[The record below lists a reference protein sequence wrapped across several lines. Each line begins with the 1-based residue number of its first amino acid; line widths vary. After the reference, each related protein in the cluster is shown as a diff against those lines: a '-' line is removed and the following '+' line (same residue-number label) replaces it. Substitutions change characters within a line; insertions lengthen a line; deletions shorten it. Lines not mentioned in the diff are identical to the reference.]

1 VLVIGWYLH
10 AIEAV
15 EPVADHLHM
24 VSRTP
29 EERVRKAVV
38 DRNHVKTGQSENVM
52 TLAKLDVGSN
62 EHARIAA
69 ATVSIVQAI
78 SGWLRRFYQWLASSG
93 HAPRYLTWSSVVSA
107 VLAAPPLL
115 NQAQAG
121 GTQRP
126 VGTSFGVP
134 GSSSK
139 FDYVVSL
146 FFSLLCGYLTKK
158 IIGGGTAG
166 LTVAERLSEDPTI
179 SVAVIEAGG
188 FYELD
193 NGNVSQIPAFYA
205 KNFNQTAAPETIQPL
220 IDWEYIIE
228 PQVGLA
234 NRRFH
239 YSQGKT
245 LGGSSGRN
253 SNIFTRGTKGYYQ
266 RWADLVGDPSWA
278 WDNILPYFKKSV
290 DFTPPDTAKMGVD
303 ANISYDPAAYGAG
316 GPLHVAYS
324 NYYQPMNPGLIK
336 GFEALNFS
344 YQPGFSSGRMDG
356 YGYLAVTIDPKTQ
369 IKDSSETAFLSGA
382 FNATNFRVYK
392 NTIAQKILFQGTT
405 ATGVQ
410 VETAGLSYTLE
421 AAKEVIVAAGVTRSP
436 QMLMVSGVGP
446 RDILAQHNIPVI
458 VDRQVGQ
465 NWQDHCAF
473 EFQYKMNVEGNAAL
487 EGDKQFLYQATEDFL
502 QTQTGPLTNWGGDI
516 LGFEKLPSPYREAL
530 NQSALTEL
538 AELPN
543 DQPEIEWLIASHGP
557 QMATSSYVTFTP
569 AILAV
574 TSKGTIGL
582 SSPNAADNPIIDPK
596 TFSSPTEQAL
606 GIQIYKRLQE
616 FVNAT
621 GLTTGP
627 ELKIGPRDS
636 DADILA
642 GMKQTGLPWYH
653 GVASCPMGKE
663 SDPNAVVDGNGRV
676 FGTKGLRVVDASVIP
691 LIAPGH
697 SMAPVYMVA
706 EKLADAIKKGL

>member
-1 VLVIGWYLH
+1 MALRWFLMW
-10 AIEAV
+10 A
-15 EPVADHLHM
+15 
-24 VSRTP
+24 
-29 EERVRKAVV
+29 
-38 DRNHVKTGQSENVM
+38 
-52 TLAKLDVGSN
+52 
-62 EHARIAA
+62 
-69 ATVSIVQAI
+69 SI
-78 SGWLRRFYQWLASSG
+78 
-93 HAPRYLTWSSVVSA
+93 LTA

-115 NQAQAG
+115 NQQQAG
-121 GTQRP
+121 GNLRP

-139 FDYVVSL
+139 FDYV
-146 FFSLLCGYLTKK
+146 

-205 KNFNQTAAPETIQPL
+205 KNFNQTVAPETVQPL
-220 IDWEYIIE
+220 IDWAYVTE

-234 NRRFH
+234 NRQFH

-253 SNIFTRGTKGYYQ
+253 SNIFTRPNKGYHN
-266 RWADLVGDPSWA
+266 RWAELVGDRSWA
-278 WDNILPYFKKSV
+278 WDNILPFYRKSV
-290 DFTPPDTAKMGVD
+290 AFTPPNTEKMGV
-303 ANISYDPAAYGAG
+303 NVEIPYDRAAYGSG
-316 GPLHVAYS
+316 GPLHVTYS

-336 GFEALNFS
+336 GFEALNLS
-344 YQPGFSSGRMDG
+344 SQTGFSSGRMDG
-356 YGYLAVTIDPKTQ
+356 YGYLAVSIDPDTQ
-369 IKDSSETAFLSGA
+369 IKDSSETAFLTQA
-382 FNATNFRVYK
+382 LNATNFRTYK
-392 NTIAQKILFQGTT
+392 NTIAKKILFEGTT

-436 QMLMVSGVGP
+436 QMLMVSGIGP
-446 RDILAQHNIPVI
+446 REILTQNNIPVI
-458 VDRQVGQ
+458 VDRPVGQ

-473 EFQYKMNVEGNAAL
+473 EFQYEMNVEGNAAL

-516 LGFEKLPSPYREAL
+516 LGFEKLPNPYREAL
-530 NQSALTEL
+530 EQSALDEL
-538 AELPN
+538 AELPD
-543 DQPEIEWLIASHGP
+543 DQPELEWLIASHGP
-557 QMATSSYVTFTP
+557 QMAMTSYVTFTP

-582 SSPNAADNPIIDPK
+582 TSADAADNPTIDPK

-606 GIQIYKRLQE
+606 GVQMYKRLQE
-616 FVNAT
+616 FVKAT
-621 GLTTGP
+621 GLTKGP
-627 ELKIGPRDS
+627 ELKVGELGTS
-636 DADILA
+636 DADILE
-642 GMKQTGLPWYH
+642 GIKQTGLPWYH

-663 SDPNAVVDGNGRV
+663 NDPNAVVDTNGKV
-676 FGTKGLRVVDASVIP
+676 FGVRGLRVVDASVIP

-697 SMAPVYMVA
+697 SMAPVYVVA
-706 EKLADAIKKGL
+706 EKLADAILKGL

>member
-1 VLVIGWYLH
+1 
-10 AIEAV
+10 
-15 EPVADHLHM
+15 
-24 VSRTP
+24 
-29 EERVRKAVV
+29 
-38 DRNHVKTGQSENVM
+38 M
-52 TLAKLDVGSN
+52 TLL
-62 EHARIAA
+62 
-69 ATVSIVQAI
+69 
-78 SGWLRRFYQWLASSG
+78 
-93 HAPRYLTWSSVVSA
+93 RYLTWPTIISA

-115 NQAQAG
+115 NQRQTG

-139 FDYVVSL
+139 FDYV
-146 FFSLLCGYLTKK
+146 

-166 LTVAERLSEDPTI
+166 LTVAERLSEDPAV

-205 KNFNQTAAPETIQPL
+205 KNFNQTNAPETVQPL
-220 IDWEYIIE
+220 IDWAYVTE
-228 PQVGLA
+228 PQKGLA
-234 NRRFH
+234 NRQFH

-253 SNIFTRGTKGYYQ
+253 SNIFTRGTKGFYQ
-266 RWADLVGDPSWA
+266 RWADLVGDQSWA
-278 WDNILPYFKKSV
+278 WDNVLPYFKKSV
-290 DFTPPDTAKMGVD
+290 DFTPPNKAKMGVN
-303 ANISYDPAAYGAG
+303 ANISYDPAAYSPG
-316 GPLHVAYS
+316 GPLHVTYS
-324 NYYQPMNPGLIK
+324 NYYQPMNAGLIK

-344 YQPGFSSGRMDG
+344 SQAGFSSGRMNG
-356 YGYLAVTIDPKTQ
+356 YGYLAVSINPDTQ
-369 IKDSSETAFLSGA
+369 IKDSSETAFLTEA
-382 FNATNFRVYK
+382 FNATSFRVYK
-392 NTIAQKILFQGTT
+392 NTIAQKILFDGTT

-410 VETAGLSYTLE
+410 VETAGLSYALK

-436 QMLMVSGVGP
+436 QMLMVSGIGP
-446 RDILAQHNIPVI
+446 KEILSQHKIPVI
-458 VDRQVGQ
+458 VDRPVGQ

-473 EFQYKMNVEGNAAL
+473 EFQYEMNVEGNAAL
-487 EGDKQFLYQATEDFL
+487 EGNQKFLEQATQDFL
-502 QTQTGPLTNWGGDI
+502 QTQTGPLSNWGGDI
-516 LGFEKLPSPYREAL
+516 LGFEKLPNPYRQAL
-530 NQSALTEL
+530 SSSALKDL
-538 AELPN
+538 AQLPA

-557 QMATSSYVTFTP
+557 QAATKSYVTFTP

-582 SSPNAADNPIIDPK
+582 TSANAADNPIIDPK

-606 GIQIYKRLQE
+606 GVQIYKRLQE

-627 ELKIGPRDS
+627 ELKVGARDT
-636 DADILA
+636 DADILD

-663 SDPNAVVDGNGRV
+663 SDANAVVDTQGRV
-676 FGTKGLRVVDASVIP
+676 FGVKGLRVVDASIIP

-706 EKLADAIKKGL
+706 EKIADAIKKGT

>member
-1 VLVIGWYLH
+1 
-10 AIEAV
+10 
-15 EPVADHLHM
+15 
-24 VSRTP
+24 
-29 EERVRKAVV
+29 
-38 DRNHVKTGQSENVM
+38 M
-52 TLAKLDVGSN
+52 TLS
-62 EHARIAA
+62 
-69 ATVSIVQAI
+69 
-78 SGWLRRFYQWLASSG
+78 
-93 HAPRYLTWSSVVSA
+93 RYLILSSIASA

-115 NQAQAG
+115 DQAQAG
-121 GTQRP
+121 GIKRP
-126 VGTSFGVP
+126 IGTSFGVL

-139 FDYVVSL
+139 FDYV
-146 FFSLLCGYLTKK
+146 
-158 IIGGGTAG
+158 IIGGGVAG
-166 LTVAERLSEDPTI
+166 LTVAQRLSEDPKV

-205 KNFNQTAAPETIQPL
+205 RNFNQTDAPETIQPL
-220 IDWEYIIE
+220 IDWAYLTE

-234 NRRFH
+234 NRKFH

-253 SNIFTRGTKGYYQ
+253 SNIFTRATKGYHQ
-266 RWADLVGDPSWA
+266 RWADLVGDRSWA
-278 WDNILPYFKKSV
+278 WDNVLPYYKKSV
-290 DFTPPDTAKMGVD
+290 NFTPPNKAKMGVN
-303 ANISYDPAAYGAG
+303 ANITYDQAAYGPG
-316 GPLHVAYS
+316 GPLHVTYS
-324 NYYQPMNPGLIK
+324 NYYQPMNPGLIE

-344 YQPGFSSGRMDG
+344 AQTGFSSGRMDG
-356 YGYLAVTIDPKTQ
+356 YGYLAVSINPDTQ
-369 IKDSSETAFLSGA
+369 IKDSSETAFLTEA
-382 FNATNFRVYK
+382 LNATNFRVYK
-392 NTIAQKILFQGTT
+392 NTIAKKILFEGNT
-405 ATGVQ
+405 ATGVL
-410 VETAGLSYTLE
+410 VETAGLPYILK

-436 QMLMVSGVGP
+436 QMLMVSGIGP
-446 RDILAQHNIPVI
+446 KEILAQHKIPLI
-458 VDRQVGQ
+458 VDRPVGQ

-487 EGDKQFLYQATEDFL
+487 EGDKQFLYKATDDFL

-516 LGFEKLPSPYREAL
+516 LGFEKLPNPYRKAL
-530 NQSALTEL
+530 NQSALDEL
-538 AELPN
+538 SQLPA

-574 TSKGTIGL
+574 ISKGTISL
-582 SSPNAADNPIIDPK
+582 ASASAADNPIIDPK
-596 TFSSPTEQAL
+596 TFSSLTEQAL

-627 ELKIGPRDS
+627 ELKVGPRDT
-636 DADILA
+636 DAEILE
-642 GMKQTGLPWYH
+642 GMKRTGLPWYH

-663 SDPNAVVDGNGRV
+663 SDADAVVDANGKV

-697 SMAPVYMVA
+697 SMALVYMVA

>member
-1 VLVIGWYLH
+1 M
-10 AIEAV
+10 
-15 EPVADHLHM
+15 DFRKHLM
-24 VSRTP
+24 
-29 EERVRKAVV
+29 
-38 DRNHVKTGQSENVM
+38 
-52 TLAKLDVGSN
+52 
-62 EHARIAA
+62 
-69 ATVSIVQAI
+69 
-78 SGWLRRFYQWLASSG
+78 
-93 HAPRYLTWSSVVSA
+93 WSSIVSA
-107 VLAAPPLL
+107 VLAASPLL
-115 NQAQAG
+115 NQAPAG

-126 VGTSFGVP
+126 LGTSFGVP

-139 FDYVVSL
+139 FDYV
-146 FFSLLCGYLTKK
+146 

-166 LTVAERLSEDPTI
+166 LTVAARLSEDPTI

-193 NGNVSQIPAFYA
+193 NGNLSQIPAFYA

-220 IDWEYIIE
+220 IDWAYTIE

-278 WDNILPYFKKSV
+278 WDSILPYFKKSV
-290 DFTPPDTAKMGVD
+290 DFTPPDMAKMGVD

-316 GPLHVAYS
+316 GPLHVTYS
-324 NYYQPMNPGLIK
+324 NYYQPMNPDLIQ

-356 YGYLAVTIDPKTQ
+356 YGYLAVTVNPETQ

-392 NTIAQKILFQGTT
+392 NTIAQKILFEGIT

-436 QMLMVSGVGP
+436 QMLMVSGIGP
-446 RDILAQHNIPVI
+446 KKILSQHNIPVI
-458 VDRQVGQ
+458 VDRPVGQ
-465 NWQDHCAF
+465 NW
-473 EFQYKMNVEGNAAL
+473 QYKMNVEGNAAL
-487 EGDKQFLYQATEDFL
+487 EGDKQYLYQATEDFL

-516 LGFEKLPSPYREAL
+516 LGLLPRCPIPSHQKQKKFQLIHRQGFEKLPSPYREAL
-530 NQSALTEL
+530 NQSALDEL
-538 AELPN
+538 AELPD
-543 DQPEIEWLIASHGP
+543 DQPEVEWLIASHGP

-582 SSPNAADNPIIDPK
+582 SSANAADNPIIDPK

-627 ELKIGPRDS
+627 ELKIGPRDL
-636 DADILA
+636 DADILE

-663 SDPNAVVDGNGRV
+663 SDPNAIVDTNGRV

-697 SMAPVYMVA
+697 SIATVYMVA
-706 EKLADAIKKGL
+706 EKLADSIKRGL